1 MRTRSEKN
9 KNLINEEK
17 KIKRDNR
24 KKFFKKVLIV
34 FLIIILLIVLYG
46 FLVEPK
52 MLRVNEEKI
61 VSSEIPDSFHGVK
74 IVHFSDLHY
83 GSTINKNNID
93 KIVDKI
99 NLLKPD
105 ILIFTG
111 DLIDNKYKLSKDDAE
126 VLSKSLKKMNAT
138 LGKYSILGNHDFYV
152 EEIDNIYFDSSF
164 DLLVNEGDLVYYK
177 ENTPILIYGVDDMI
191 YGKPSIDPIKKDEYS
206 NIPYKILL
214 THEGDFINS
223 LGDYKFNLILAGH
236 SHNGQVNIFK
246 PVFLP
251 EYSKHYYDNFYE
263 KDGTLIYVSNG
274 IGCSILPFRLGS
286 IPSINLYRL
295 NTK

>member
-9 KNLINEEK
+9 RELINEEK

-24 KKFFKKVLIV
+24 KKSFKKGIII
-34 FLIIILLIVLYG
+34 FLVIILLIILYG
-46 FLVEPK
+46 FLIEVR
-52 MLRVNEEKI
+52 MLKVNEEKI
-61 VSSEIPDSFHGVK
+61 VSELLPDSFHGMK

-83 GSTINKNNID
+83 GTTINKKNIN

-111 DLIDNKYKLSKDDAE
+111 DLIDNKYKLSDDDVK
-126 VLSKSLKKMNAT
+126 VLTQALKRMNAT
-138 LGKYSILGNHDFYV
+138 FGKYSVLGNHDFYI

-164 DLLVNEGDLVYYK
+164 DLLVNESDLIYYK

-191 YGKPSIDPIKKDEYS
+191 YGKPSIDSIKEEKYS

-214 THEGDFINS
+214 THEGDYFDD
-223 LGDYKFNLILAGH
+223 LGDYEFNLVLAGH

-246 PVFLP
+246 PMFLP
-251 EYSKHYYDNFYE
+251 EYAKKYYDSYYE
-263 KDGTLIYVSNG
+263 ENDTLIYVSNG
-274 IGCSILPFRLGS
+274 VGCTILPFRLGS